1 MRSSRPPPR
10 PPADHARRVCRGMK
24 RVLLFALRAAL
35 AKHLRVTPMDFSH
48 AVPSVTPCSTT
59 GDCSVSS
66 LWSDGPGSSPH
77 KYRQKQTGPVTLWH
91 RLRCDHYG
99 VREQL
104 GTAISA
110 PLRSFPFGSWPFAK
124 SQACSQ
130 RKARYYAGS
139 LSGGRLAQLVERLVY
154 TETIRPFF
162 GGFSSLRGVNNRRTA
177 PEHSRFCCPS
187 AGHLFGTGGYSK
199 PSLRALTPLPSPT
212 EETGS

>member
-1 MRSSRPPPR
+1 MPRAALNRSLPDTRLLAAAAITITAKAIAETAHIRVSAPTSVSPPRRYLSRSCGLKSDFTAPLRTEMGQGISMPSFLPPPR

-35 AKHLRVTPMDFSH
+35 AKHLRVAPMDFGH

-59 GDCSVSS
+59 GVCRVSS
-66 LWSDGPGSSPH
+66 VWSGGLGSSPH
-77 KYRQKQTGPVTLWH
+77 KYRQKQTGPGTLWH

-110 PLRSFPFGSWPFAK
+110 PLRSFPFRSWPFAK

-139 LSGGRLAQLVERLVY
+139 LCGGD
-154 TETIRPFF
+154 
-162 GGFSSLRGVNNRRTA
+162 
-177 PEHSRFCCPS
+177 
-187 AGHLFGTGGYSK
+187 
-199 PSLRALTPLPSPT
+199 
-212 EETGS
+212 